1 VSLVTNVINGSGS
14 ERLMLLVHG
23 FGADESDLG
32 GLLPYLDPEGH
43 FATVLPRGPVSA
55 GPGFAWYDIA
65 GITGDADAAS
75 TGFADSLQALDD
87 LLDEQAAA
95 LGFAREEAVVA
106 GFSQGAALAV
116 ALGLRRSDRPHP
128 KAVLALSSYLAPQR
142 RAASRSSLQE
152 TEPATATEDGSV
164 DYDWDAAKDIPVLVQ
179 HGTNDPL
186 IAVARGRDLA
196 RTLEANGVPVV
207 YGEYPMEHQVA
218 LESMQ
223 DARAWL
229 DRVRAG
235 EKPSEPIPADPP
247 EGPVKSVT
255 SANFEQEVLR
265 ADVPV
270 IVDFWAP
277 WCAPC
282 RQVSPIVEQIAAM
295 REGSYKVV
303 KINIDEE
310 PALAQQFEVQSIPMI
325 GLFRNGRLERASL
338 GLKARQ
344 QLEAE
349 LGMLVIP

>member
-1 VSLVTNVINGSGS
+1 VSLVTNVINGSAS

-23 FGADESDLG
+23 FGADESDLSG
-32 GLLPYLDPEGH
+32 ILQYLDPEGR
-43 FATVLPRGPVSA
+43 FAVVLPRGPVSA

-65 GITGDADAAS
+65 AITGDADAAT
-75 TGFADSLQALDD
+75 TGFTDSLQALDD
-87 LLDEQAAA
+87 LLDEQSAA
-95 LGFAREEAVVA
+95 LGFARDQAVVA
-106 GFSQGAALAV
+106 GFSQGAVLAV
-116 ALGLRRSDRPHP
+116 ALGLQRSERPHP
-128 KAVLALSSYLAPQR
+128 AAILALSSYLPDQ
-142 RAASRSSLQE
+142 
-152 TEPATATEDGSV
+152 V
-164 DYDWDAAKDIPVLVQ
+164 DYDWEAAKNIPVLVQ

-186 IAVARGRDLA
+186 INVARGRDLA

-207 YGEYPMEHQVA
+207 YREYPMEHQVA

-223 DARAWL
+223 HARAWL

-235 EKPSEPIPADPP
+235 EKPAEEIPPDPP
-247 EGPVKSVT
+247 EGPVKSVST
-255 SANFEQEVLR
+255 ATFEQEVLR

-282 RQVSPIVEQIAAM
+282 RQVSPIVEQIAVM